1 MYLNFSN
8 LTVGFNYPK
17 RRPNVLQA
25 QNYEELLRFKHRLKI
40 NTVFDPVKNRR
51 SDNLVTPCIVKYT
64 NTKKK

>member
-17 RRPNVLQA
+17 RRPNVVQA

-40 NTVFDPVKNRR
+40 NTVLDPVKNRR
-51 SDNLVTPCIVKYT
+51 SDNLVTPCKIHKY
-64 NTKKK
+64 KKKK